1 MRIVSQCGQADFPYE
16 RTYILSDRENV
27 KAVCDGKSYVIGR
40 YSTHE
45 KAIKAMEMC
54 RNSIWTVNTIE
65 IHYLELLR
73 ALDG

>member
-1 MRIVSQCGQADFPYE
+1 MRIVSQCGQADFPCE

-27 KAVCDGKSYVIGR
+27 KAVCDGKSYVIGSILHTKKLLR
-40 YSTHE
+40 LWRCVE
-45 KAIKAMEMC
+45 
-54 RNSIWTVNTIE
+54 NSIWTVNTIE

>member
-45 KAIKAMEMC
+45 KLLRLWRCVE
-54 RNSIWTVNTIE
+54 NSIWTVNTIE